1 MEKSTAIDQSANPA
15 KKGKFSCPHCDKS
28 FEHKKT
34 LNRHIVSHDS
44 SRFTCDVCSKD
55 FTRKDRLTRHK
66 KVHGKPLHICC
77 GKSFWRADKYR
88 EHFKTHNKSQYG
100 GALEIAEHQNKENAQ
115 PSKDQPVTL
124 TTKVN
129 TEMENNSA
137 NPNIQVN
144 QPTEKDECSE
154 KALGGTFKVVTLP
167 VEGIGRLDPMVLLKH
182 QHDVIKKKLER
193 AIVHGGLKW
202 YLSIQV
208 QFSKPRGETME
219 RVTPH
224 FRGRCQITL
233 KPTDIDEGLR
243 ESVKMYTSFIEY
255 QRQGSNWTLDKV
267 LQIQIHMSKY
277 SPLKGSSYIPLP
289 IKLRSK
295 HAIINVQNKD
305 KKCFMWSVLAALH
318 PAKKDSQRVAKYT
331 DYQGEL
337 DFTGIS
343 FPVKVADLSKFE
355 TGNKISINVLG
366 YEKGSLFPIHATKQ
380 RFDLHVDLLLMSD
393 GRKSHYCWIKDMGR
407 LLNDRY
413 SHGHRYYH
421 CMYCMQG
428 FTKERILNDHI
439 SYCRE
444 HGTQK
449 VKLPSEEDK
458 WLFYKDVR
466 KQLKVPYIIYADFE
480 SFQVP
485 IHGCEVDPQ
494 KSHTEKTTQHIPS
507 SFAYKVVGLTK
518 ETSNNPVIYRGPDVA
533 ENFIECMLREQEE
546 IEQRFKHVE
555 PMIMTGCD
563 WQSFKSATICHI
575 CGKGMGDDRVRDH
588 CHVTGAFRGAAH
600 NECNINYK
608 YTGRIPVVFH
618 NLRGYD
624 SHLIMQAIGKVS
636 DKEIKCIPNNME
648 KYISFSMGCMDFI
661 DSFQFMG
668 TSLEKLIGNLSAEGK
683 DKFSHMTQHFGD
695 EKIELLLQKQVYPY
709 DYFDG
714 PHRFRET
721 SLPPKE
727 AFRSRLT
734 GEDVSEEKYH
744 HAYKV
749 WKELGIQNLGEYS
762 DIYVLTDVL
771 GLADV
776 FENFRNLCL
785 ESYGLDAAHF
795 YTAPGLAWQAALKMT
810 NVRLEL
816 LTDIDQHLFIEDG
829 LRGGISMISH
839 RFAEANNPYVPGYN
853 PMKPTEYIT
862 YLDANNLYGW
872 AMSQYLPTHDFVW
885 LTDSEKDMLDITIV
899 TDDANRGYILEVD
912 LEYPTELHDLHNE
925 YPLAPERVTVEK
937 DELSDYSKTL
947 FRELAQCGNP
957 HDCLDHY
964 NSAQKLVP
972 NLRNKVKYVVHYRNL
987 KQYLSLG
994 MKLTKVHRVLTFEQA
1009 PWLKTYI
1016 DYNTEKRKQ
1025 SRNNFEKDF
1034 YKLMNNSVFGKT
1046 MENLRKRMDVKLVNS
1061 EKKAMKLT
1069 CKPTFHEFR
1078 IFSEDLVGVH
1088 MLKQKLYLN
1097 RPIYVGFSIL
1107 DISKTLMY
1115 DFHYNYIK
1123 RKFGSNARLLFTDTD
1138 SLAYTIQTDDFYQH
1152 MLEDSDLFDT
1162 SEFMKLMAMR
1172 SMPLLGSNQRCTH
1185 IHTIV

>member
-1 MEKSTAIDQSANPA
+1 
-15 KKGKFSCPHCDKS
+15 
-28 FEHKKT
+28 
-34 LNRHIVSHDS
+34 
-44 SRFTCDVCSKD
+44 
-55 FTRKDRLTRHK
+55 
-66 KVHGKPLHICC
+66 
-77 GKSFWRADKYR
+77 
-88 EHFKTHNKSQYG
+88 
-100 GALEIAEHQNKENAQ
+100 
-115 PSKDQPVTL
+115 
-124 TTKVN
+124 
-129 TEMENNSA
+129 
-137 NPNIQVN
+137 
-144 QPTEKDECSE
+144 
-154 KALGGTFKVVTLP
+154 
-167 VEGIGRLDPMVLLKH
+167 
-182 QHDVIKKKLER
+182 
-193 AIVHGGLKW
+193 
-202 YLSIQV
+202 
-208 QFSKPRGETME
+208 
-219 RVTPH
+219 
-224 FRGRCQITL
+224 
-233 KPTDIDEGLR
+233 
-243 ESVKMYTSFIEY
+243 
-255 QRQGSNWTLDKV
+255 
-267 LQIQIHMSKY
+267 
-277 SPLKGSSYIPLP
+277 
-289 IKLRSK
+289 
-295 HAIINVQNKD
+295 
-305 KKCFMWSVLAALH
+305 
-318 PAKKDSQRVAKYT
+318 
-331 DYQGEL
+331 
-337 DFTGIS
+337 
-343 FPVKVADLSKFE
+343 
-355 TGNKISINVLG
+355 
-366 YEKGSLFPIHATKQ
+366 
-380 RFDLHVDLLLMSD
+380 MSD

-421 CMYCMQG
+421 CMYCLQG

-444 HGTQK
+444 HGTKK

-600 NECNINYK
+600 NECNTNYK

-721 SLPPKE
+721 SLPTKE
-727 AFRSRLT
+727 AFRNSLT

-816 LTDIDQHLFIEDG
+816 LTDIDQHLFIEEG

-839 RFAEANNPYVPGYN
+839 RFAEANNPYVPGYI

-912 LEYPTELHDLHNE
+912 LEYPSELHDLHNE

-937 DELSDYSKTL
+937 DEFSDYSKTL
-947 FRELAQCGNP
+947 FRELAQCRNS

-972 NLRNKVKYVVHYRNL
+972 NLRNKEKYV
-987 KQYLSLG
+987 
-994 MKLTKVHRVLTFEQA
+994 A
-1009 PWLKTYI
+1009 PWLKTYK
-1016 DYNTEKRKQ
+1016 DYNKEKRKQ

-1061 EKKAMKLT
+1061 KKKAMKLT
-1069 CKPTFHEFR
+1069 CKPIFHEFR

-1115 DFHYNYIK
+1115 GFHYNYIK

-1138 SLAYTIQTDDFYQH
+1138 SLSYTIQTDDFYQH

-1162 SEFMKLMAMR
+1162 SEFRKDN
-1172 SMPLLGSNQRCTH
+1172 PLYSTKK
-1185 IHTIV
+1185 